1 MRRKQARS
9 SRLKR
14 QLLQLDRRIDFY
26 GVLFLNRTLIISEH
40 DNNHVG
46 IGKEKINDDLDQR
59 CVFDTYLLM
68 CIDLS
73 HTSKSRPCRM

>member
-1 MRRKQARS
+1 MRRKQAR
-9 SRLKR
+9 RPTLWR
-14 QLLQLDRRIDFY
+14 QLLQLDRRFDLY

-40 DNNHVG
+40 DDNHVG
-46 IGKEKINDDLDQR
+46 LGKEKINVDLDQR

-73 HTSKSRPCRM
+73 HISKS